1 MVVVGDSEI
10 PEMPGEVGPE
20 LVSVVGLA
28 SLDRLRERLPHLV
41 NERDNRGLA
50 SKPSTRTILGE
61 RLNPSSHREGP
72 RPRLGGAEPIT
83 PLLPLERAKSLPTQ
97 DFHQVSFPRRSG
109 KLQELRPAIGVA
121 VPVA

>member
-50 SKPSTRTILGE
+50 SRPSTRTRLGE
-61 RLNPSSHREGP
+61 RLNQLVE
-72 RPRLGGAEPIT
+72 
-83 PLLPLERAKSLPTQ
+83 
-97 DFHQVSFPRRSG
+97 
-109 KLQELRPAIGVA
+109 LQT
-121 VPVA
+121 